1 MADKKTIVAALE
13 SQIKALES
21 EIDKLKDLATKAG
34 ADNVRIQSE
43 VENLEN
49 EKNILKME
57 FGELQKTGEG
67 WKDLELGLQK
77 KLEDLTINLNT
88 AMNKLKERVE

>member
-13 SQIKALES
+13 NQMKALES
-21 EIDKLKDLATKAG
+21 EIGKLKDLAGRSDAG
-34 ADNVRIQSE
+34 SIRISSE

-57 FGELQKTGEG
+57 FEELKKSEG
-67 WKDLELGLQK
+67 AWKDLELGLQK
-77 KLEDLTINLNT
+77 KVQDLTINLNT
-88 AMNKLKERVE
+88 AMNKVKDRM